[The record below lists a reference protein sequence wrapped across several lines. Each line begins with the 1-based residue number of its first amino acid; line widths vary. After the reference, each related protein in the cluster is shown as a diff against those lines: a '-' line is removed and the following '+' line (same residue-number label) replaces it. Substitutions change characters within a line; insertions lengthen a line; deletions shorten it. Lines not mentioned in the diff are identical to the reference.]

1 MKTKTLERHVRSPE
15 TVGTVYLLHLDP
27 PFLHARHYIG
37 FTTLDLDERLRR
49 HRTERGARLL
59 QAQTRAGGTW
69 RIAKVWTSVQRG
81 LELVLKRKGG
91 AARICPICRR
101 APIRLDTAAHDEPGS
116 GAA

>member
-1 MKTKTLERHVRSPE
+1 MNKADLERHIRDPE

-27 PFLHARHYIG
+27 PFQHARHYIG

-69 RIAKVWTSVQRG
+69 RIAKVWISVQRG
-81 LELVLKRKGG
+81 LELVLKRRGG
-91 AARICPICRR
+91 AARICPICLKV
-101 APIRLDTAAHDEPGS
+101 ATPPDTEHHDDPGR